1 MINTEITYNYTV
13 IGGGLGGIITCFI
26 LLKKYPK
33 KNIAWIDKERFTC
46 GDLKKYSCVYANTP
60 MKKMSKFLKEL
71 VPFYQDCLTLC
82 NNPEECGH
90 YCILSDFVEEL
101 KNLTRILKNNN
112 YIHCLVD
119 TVKTIDNT
127 LNKDS
132 KDNKNNTIKII
143 TESNKT
149 ILSNKVVMATGCYP
163 KKLNLDVPCIDLYKA
178 LNKCIMTRLQYQNK
192 KIVVFGN
199 RHSGILVL
207 KNLYELGYKYITN
220 VVRSDIKIPE
230 YIEED
235 DRELHDQTG
244 IRGFTL
250 QWAQSHLLP
259 NKTNINII
267 KKETNEKEYNKV
279 IAEADYVIYAIG
291 LEQNNSIQI
300 KYKNKVE
307 NNQKCYKNIDYNCK
321 NGLIDENIYG
331 MGIAFLNY
339 FVYKDIDECEAGMY
353 EFYEQ
358 GMRIL

>member
-1 MINTEITYNYTV
+1 MNNDEQIYDYGV
-13 IGGGLGGIITCFI
+13 IGGGLGGIISCFI
-26 LLKKYPK
+26 LLKKYPETK
-33 KNIAWIDKERFTC
+33 IVWIDKDRFTC

-60 MKKMSKFLKEL
+60 LNRMSQFLKEL

-82 NNPEECGH
+82 TKREECEH

-101 KNLTRILKNNN
+101 KNLTRILQNNK
-112 YIHCLVD
+112 YIHCIMD
-119 TVKTIDNT
+119 TIHTIDNT
-127 LNKDS
+127 DKE
-132 KDNKNNTIKII
+132 NNMI
-143 TESNKT
+143 
-149 ILSNKVVMATGCYP
+149 ILSTQSDTTISCKKLVMATGCYP
-163 KKLNLDVPCIDLYKA
+163 KTLDLDTPCIDLYKA
-178 LNKCIMTRLQYQNK
+178 LNKCIMTKLKYQNK

-235 DRELHDQTG
+235 DRELYDQIG

-250 QWAQSHLLP
+250 QWAKTNLIP
-259 NKTNINII
+259 NKTNIQII
-267 KKETNEKEYNKV
+267 KKKDDEEKYNK
-279 IAEADYVIYAIG
+279 IIHEADYIIYAIG
-291 LEQNNSIQI
+291 LEQNNLINI

-307 NNQKCYKNIDYNCK
+307 NNQKCYTNIDYNAK

-331 MGIAFLNY
+331 LGIGFLN
-339 FVYKDIDECEAGMY
+339 FSIYKDVYECEAGMY